1 MQQESL
7 NKYRVFYLCTYSN
20 AQIQPGCCPGLGCV
34 LDPHLPALSSA
45 ARVKVAVH
53 ADIAWTQLAL
63 VMLAGKAATWP
74 SPSPYRISQ
83 WQALPPG
90 SHCLSWWG

>member
-7 NKYRVFYLCTYSN
+7 NKYRVFYLCAYSN

-45 ARVKVAVH
+45 ARDEVAVH
-53 ADIAWTQLAL
+53 ADWSQLAL
-63 VMLAGKAATWP
+63 VTQERLQHGHHLLPAGFP
-74 SPSPYRISQ
+74 SGR
-83 WQALPPG
+83 
-90 SHCLSWWG
+90 HCL